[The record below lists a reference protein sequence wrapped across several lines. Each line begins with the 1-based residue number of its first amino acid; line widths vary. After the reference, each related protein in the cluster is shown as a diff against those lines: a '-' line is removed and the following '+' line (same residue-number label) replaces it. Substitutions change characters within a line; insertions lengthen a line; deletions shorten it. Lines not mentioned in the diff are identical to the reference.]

1 MNSGDDPSAWDDGT
15 VNPAAHLEKFS
26 AMAERA
32 IILIPDISGFTGFT
46 GATEIDHAAHII
58 TELLELIVASNET
71 DFTLAEIEGDAV
83 LFYRKGEPLRREQLV
98 DQCLRMFA
106 NFHQRLRV
114 IERDTVCQCGACQTA
129 SNLTLKFIAHFGY
142 IKEIKVAQF
151 VKATGIDMIVAHRL
165 LKNDVDANE
174 YILITEPCCS
184 AVGQED
190 AGPSSNGRNRAKPTR
205 RSATSATSSRRS
217 PTTERNFPP
226 PAPPRFVVEKGDDNL
241 EIVIDAPIKAV
252 YQTLVNVDKRPEWL
266 DGVDTI
272 DREMTSE
279 RINMRHNCVFH
290 GLKLI
295 NTAVFCDFSEQRA
308 RYSEKVEIPE
318 IGLMLQA
325 HYEMEPVGEGS
336 TRLNF
341 NVNWMGAN
349 LPADKKQGMMA
360 GQAANFEL
368 FKQVCETNP
377 A

>member
-1 MNSGDDPSAWDDGT
+1 
-15 VNPAAHLEKFS
+15 
-26 AMAERA
+26 MAEQA

-58 TELLELIVASNET
+58 TELLELIVSSNNT

-83 LFYRKGEPLRREQLV
+83 LFYRKGAPLGRDQLV
-98 DQCLRMFA
+98 QQCLCMFA

-165 LKNDVDANE
+165 LKNDVDGDE
-174 YILITEPCCS
+174 YILITEACCS

-190 AGPSSNGRNRAKPTR
+190 GGGTLKWAKSSQAYETIGNIAYEFARLSDYLAQIP
-205 RSATSATSSRRS
+205 
-217 PTTERNFPP
+217 EP
-226 PAPPRFVVEKGDDNL
+226 PAVPRFVVERGDDNL
-241 EIVIDAPIKAV
+241 EIVIDAPLKDV
-252 YQTLVNVDKRPEWL
+252 YQTLINVDKRPEWL

-290 GLKLI
+290 GLRLI
-295 NTAVFCDFSEQRA
+295 NTAVFRDYAKDHA

-318 IGLMLQA
+318 VGLTLMA
-325 HYEMEPVGEGS
+325 HYEMEPLDEAR
-336 TRLNF
+336 TRLCF

-349 LPADKKQGMMA
+349 LPAEKKQGMMS

-368 FKQVCETNP
+368 FKKVCETDP

>member
-1 MNSGDDPSAWDDGT
+1 
-15 VNPAAHLEKFS
+15 
-26 AMAERA
+26 MAEQA
-32 IILIPDISGFTGFT
+32 MILIPDISGFTGFT

-58 TELLELIVASNET
+58 TELLELIVASNDT

-83 LFYRKGEPLRREQLV
+83 LFYRKSTPLSRDQLV
-98 DQCLRMFA
+98 AQCLRMFA
-106 NFHQRLRV
+106 NFHQRLSV

-129 SNLTLKFIAHFGY
+129 SNLTLKFIVHFGY

-165 LKNDVDANE
+165 LKNDVDGDE

-184 AVGQED
+184 AFGQEGYG
-190 AGPSSNGRNRAKPTR
+190 ARLEWAKSSQAYETIGKVKYEF
-205 RSATSATSSRRS
+205 ATLTDYRGQI
-217 PTTERNFPP
+217 
-226 PAPPRFVVEKGDDNL
+226 PAPPVPPRLIVEKGDDNL
-241 EIVIDAPIKAV
+241 ELVIDAPLRDV

-272 DREMTSE
+272 DRDMTSE

-295 NTAVFCDFSEQRA
+295 NTAIFREYADDHA

-318 IGLMLQA
+318 VDLTLMA
-325 HYEMEPVGEGS
+325 HYEMESLGEAS
-336 TRLNF
+336 TRLIF
-341 NVNWMGAN
+341 NVNWMGAD
-349 LPADKKQGMMA
+349 LPAEKKQGMMA

-368 FKQVCETNP
+368 LKKVCETNP

>member
-1 MNSGDDPSAWDDGT
+1 
-15 VNPAAHLEKFS
+15 
-26 AMAERA
+26 MAEQA

-58 TELLELIVASNET
+58 TELLELIVAANQT

-83 LFYRKGEPLRREQLV
+83 LFYRKGAPLSREQLV
-98 DQCLRMFA
+98 EQCLRMFA
-106 NFHQRLRV
+106 NFHQRLSV

-129 SNLTLKFIAHFGY
+129 SNLTLKFIAHFGF

-165 LKNDVDANE
+165 LKNDVDGDE

-184 AVGQED
+184 AIGQKDGD
-190 AGPSSNGRNRAKPTR
+190 AGLNWAKSSQAYETIGNVGYEFATLTGYRAQIPQ
-205 RSATSATSSRRS
+205 
-217 PTTERNFPP
+217 P

-241 EIVIDAPIKAV
+241 EVVIDAPLKAV
-252 YQTLVNVDKRPEWL
+252 YQTLINVDKRPEWL
-266 DGVDTI
+266 DGVGTI

-290 GLKLI
+290 GLKLV
-295 NTAVFCDFSEQRA
+295 NTAVFSEFNEHRA
-308 RYSEKVEIPE
+308 RYSEQVEIPD
-318 IGLMLQA
+318 IGLTLMA
-325 HYEMEPVGEGS
+325 HYELEPLGEAR

-341 NVNWMGAN
+341 NVNWLGAN
-349 LPADKKQGMMA
+349 LPADKKQGLMA

-368 FKQVCETNP
+368 FKKVCETNP

>member
-1 MNSGDDPSAWDDGT
+1 
-15 VNPAAHLEKFS
+15 
-26 AMAERA
+26 MAEQA

-98 DQCLRMFA
+98 DQCLRMFS
-106 NFHQRLRV
+106 NFHQRLKV

-165 LKNDVDANE
+165 LKNDVDSDE
-174 YILITEPCCS
+174 YILITEPCCD

-190 AGPSSNGRNRAKPTR
+190 ARPKLQWAKSSQAYDTIGNVGYEF
-205 RSATSATSSRRS
+205 ATLTGYKAQI
-217 PTTERNFPP
+217 PQP

-241 EIVIDAPIKAV
+241 EVVIDAPIRAV
-252 YQTLVNVDKRPEWL
+252 YQTLINVDKRPDWL

-290 GLKLI
+290 GLKLV
-295 NTAVFCDFSEQRA
+295 NTAIYRDFSETARA
-308 RYSEKVEIPE
+308 
-318 IGLMLQA
+318 LF
-325 HYEMEPVGEGS
+325 GEGGNSRNQPDAAWRTMRWKPLGEAS

-349 LPADKKQGMMA
+349 LPAENKQGMMA

>member
-1 MNSGDDPSAWDDGT
+1 
-15 VNPAAHLEKFS
+15 
-26 AMAERA
+26 MAERA

-83 LFYRKGEPLRREQLV
+83 LFYRKGEPLRREQLI
-98 DQCLRMFA
+98 DQCLRMFS
-106 NFHQRLRV
+106 NFHRQLMV

-129 SNLTLKFIAHFGY
+129 SNLTLKFIVHFGY

-165 LKNDVDANE
+165 LKNDVVANE
-174 YILITEPCCS
+174 YILITESCCS

-190 AGPSSNGRNRAKPTR
+190 GRAKLQWAKSSQAYETIGNTGYEF
-205 RSATSATSSRRS
+205 ATL
-217 PTTERNFPP
+217 TEYRAQIPEPP
-226 PAPPRFVVEKGDDNL
+226 VLPRFVVEKGDDNL

-368 FKQVCETNP
+368 FKKVCETNP